1 MNQTLLSARIAEAHA
16 LRYTPAGLPALDLR
30 LEHESEV
37 TEAGQARQ
45 VKVEI
50 RAVAFGTDAETLSRQ
65 AVGSGFRF
73 TGFLAAP
80 RHGKH
85 PVLHIQSFQAS
96 SVADRPSALSS
107 TD

>member
-1 MNQTLLSARIAEAHA
+1 VNQTILSARIAETAA

-30 LEHESEV
+30 LEHESE
-37 TEAGQARQ
+37 TLEAGQKRQ

-50 RAVAFGTDAETLSRQ
+50 KAVAFGTDAETLSRQ

-85 PVLHIQSFQAS
+85 PVLHIQSFQQ
-96 SVADRPSALSS
+96 DQLS
-107 TD
+107 

>member
-1 MNQTLLSARIAEAHA
+1 MNQTILSARIAEAQA

-37 TEAGQARQ
+37 READATRQ
-45 VKVEI
+45 VRVEVK
-50 RAVAFGTDAETLSRQ
+50 AVAFGTDAETLARQ
-65 AVGSGFRF
+65 AIGSAFRF

-85 PVLHIQSFQAS
+85 PVLHIQSFQQDPDS
-96 SVADRPSALSS
+96 
-107 TD
+107 

>member
-1 MNQTLLSARIAEAHA
+1 VNQTILSARIAEAAA
-16 LRYTPAGLPALDLR
+16 LRYTPAGLPAIDLT
-30 LEHESEV
+30 LEHESEAL
-37 TEAGQARQ
+37 EAGLKRQ

-65 AVGSGFRF
+65 AIGSGFRF

-85 PVLHIQSFQAS
+85 PVLHIQSFQQDQPIS
-96 SVADRPSALSS
+96 
-107 TD
+107 